1 MLSSC
6 VLLTLWACTGPPPK
20 ALHRG
25 VHFPPSKPKVPPL
38 HQDLLHLLWTIPS
51 QSGQHPSPPPSL
63 WEREARGH
71 LSPAAATFPCY
82 GAARQTTSSTCAA
95 SHQPASELKAQAG
108 KKSSCSA
115 PSGARAAGVGSG
127 SAGSASG
134 GCSHQCSGGT
144 GCGTARFPGREGE
157 GCLRALSESKR
168 IMKLRNSVLKESAY
182 GAGLGSVEPPE
193 PAALLGCGTRGGDL
207 FTCLL

>member
-1 MLSSC
+1 MSSSPSEPAQ
-6 VLLTLWACTGPPPK
+6 VPPPK

-51 QSGQHPSPPPSL
+51 QRGQHPSPPPSL
-63 WEREARGH
+63 WERGKRPP
-71 LSPAAATFPCY
+71 LTCY
-82 GAARQTTSSTCAA
+82 SHISLLWGGETDHQPCAA
-95 SHQPASELKAQAG
+95 SHQPASELEAQAG
-108 KKSSCSA
+108 KKSSCSS
-115 PSGARAAGVGSG
+115 PSGARAAGVGSS

-134 GCSHQCSGGT
+134 GCSPHCSGDT
-144 GCGTARFPGREGE
+144 GCGTACFPGREGK
-157 GCLRALSESKR
+157 GCLKALSESKR
-168 IMKLRNSVLKESAY
+168 IMKLRNSVLKDSAY

-193 PAALLGCGTRGGDL
+193 PAALPGCGTRGGDL